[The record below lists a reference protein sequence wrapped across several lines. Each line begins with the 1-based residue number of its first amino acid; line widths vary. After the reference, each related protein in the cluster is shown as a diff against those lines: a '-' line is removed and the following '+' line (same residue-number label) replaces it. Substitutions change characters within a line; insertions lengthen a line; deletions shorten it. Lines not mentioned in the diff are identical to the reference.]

1 MLHGHGNTHDTKT
14 ERKMRAELM
23 RSAIAGRFTL
33 ILEGD
38 SADITV
44 FLAVVRAGGDAPLV
58 DLLGE
63 KAAANPAH
71 VQLARKCLAELFG
84 ELIQVAEK
92 FNQYLK
98 QK

>member
-1 MLHGHGNTHDTKT
+1 
-14 ERKMRAELM
+14 MRAELM
-23 RSAIAGRFTL
+23 RSAAPGRFTL

-38 SADITV
+38 SADITA
-44 FLAVVRAGGDAPLV
+44 FLAVVRVGGDAPLV